1 MSALDEFKVL
11 DALIREISER
21 KKKRKED
28 PSVKYTVLL
37 NRVIKENNAL
47 NESSARP
54 QTSRYLKELKKG
66 GYIEKEKI
74 GRNVFYDVTAKGRF
88 YHSSNRDRLDH
99 SREWFEEALK
109 GCYLSYAVVPS
120 EYGLIHDRRDYNKE
134 LKGKE
139 KLQEAI
145 KQLKEMNPNLDS
157 IYVRLGDEEQ

>member
-1 MSALDEFKVL
+1 MGALDEFKVL

-21 KKKRKED
+21 KKKRIED
-28 PSVKYTVLL
+28 PRVQYTVLL

-54 QTSRYLKELKKG
+54 QTSRYLKELKKD

-74 GRNVFYDVTAKGRF
+74 GRNVFYDVTTKGRF
-88 YHSSNRDRLDH
+88 FNSSNRDRLEH

-109 GCYLSYAVVPS
+109 GCYLSYAIGPS
-120 EYGLIHDRRDYNKE
+120 KFGLIQDRKDYNNE

-139 KLQEAI
+139 KLHETI
-145 KQLKEMNPNLDS
+145 KQLKKMNPDLDS

>member
-1 MSALDEFKVL
+1 LSALDEFKVL

-21 KKKRKED
+21 KKKMIKD
-28 PSVKYTVLL
+28 PRVQYTILL

-54 QTSRYLKELKKG
+54 QTSRYLKDLKKEG
-66 GYIEKEKI
+66 HIEKEKI

-88 YHSSNRDRLDH
+88 YHLSNRDRLDH
-99 SREWFEEALK
+99 SRKWFEEALK
-109 GCYLSYAVVPS
+109 GCYLSYAVVPP

-139 KLQEAI
+139 MLQEAI
-145 KQLKEMNPNLDS
+145 KQLKEMNPDLDS
-157 IYVRLGDEEQ
+157 IYIRLGDEEQ